1 MKKAGISFAFSVVF
15 SYLCDV
21 FSPFCDAI
29 IVLCVMMIIDYVTGI
44 LQAIYKKKLNSKVGA
59 KGILKKALIIL
70 VTAMACLLDTKF
82 FGGKMFI
89 GNTVIGF
96 YIFNEGLSI
105 LENVGKCGVK
115 YPQTL
120 EVILTQLK
128 KKNDN
133 GNSQEV

>member
-21 FSPFCDAI
+21 FGPFHGSI
-29 IVLCVMMIIDYVTGI
+29 IILCTMMIIDYMTGV
-44 LQAIYKKKLNSKVGA
+44 LQAIYKKKLNSKIGA
-59 KGILKKALIIL
+59 KGIVKKALIIL
-70 VTAMACLLDTKF
+70 VTAMACLLDTKY
-82 FGGKMFI
+82 FGGVMAI

-96 YIFNEGLSI
+96 YIFNEGISI

-115 YPQTL
+115 YPEKL
-120 EVILTQLK
+120 EKILTQLK
-128 KKNDN
+128 DKND